1 MKPPGPNDPEVKQVC
16 HKILCPCISESISD
30 LPTGLCG
37 IYLQMTRNIL
47 SEIAM
52 LSTLD
57 HHHRIVAYLGAS
69 YRPHPIFKE
78 DHLFIITEFMEGV
91 SDNLIITP

>member
-1 MKPPGPNDPEVKQVC
+1 MKPPGPNDSDSEVKQVC
-16 HKILCPCISESISD
+16 HNYYYDSLVINFFFK
-30 LPTGLCG
+30 
-37 IYLQMTRNIL
+37 LQMTRNIL

-57 HHHRIVAYLGAS
+57 HHHRIVLYLGAS

-91 SDNLIITP
+91 SNSYHNCGKW